1 MADEEGKAGAPGA
14 RNRRKK
20 LMQSDVPAY
29 SAQDALRVAE
39 ALRDQYGKQS
49 TTPLMVAKALNM
61 SPNSSA
67 FKMITGASVAYGLT
81 DAAAQAERIGLT
93 DLGRRAVAPLQE
105 GDDVTA
111 LREAILKPRIV
122 REFLERY
129 NGSRVP
135 NRPIALNVLEDMGVP
150 PDATERALDMTL
162 ANARAA
168 DFIEVVKGADYVSL
182 DKAPSTPAPLDE
194 QDVAEELEGYAVD
207 ADIPADTTVPT
218 QDQPTTITPPA
229 LAENNRVFI
238 SHGKNRDIVAQLKEV
253 LTFGGFEPV
262 VSVENETL
270 AKSVPDKV
278 MDDLRSCGAG
288 IVHVGAERSVM
299 DADGNKYSMLN
310 NNVLIEIGAALA
322 LYGRRIILLV
332 EEGTELPSN
341 LQGLYQA
348 RYSGGKLDYEATMKL
363 LRTFNEFRKAETA

>member
-1 MADEEGKAGAPGA
+1 MAEEGKAGGPGA
-14 RNRRKK
+14 RSRRKK

-29 SAQDALRVAE
+29 TARDALRVAE
-39 ALRDQYGKQS
+39 ALRDQYGKRAAS
-49 TTPLMVAKALNM
+49 PLMVAKALDM
-61 SPNSSA
+61 SPTSSA
-67 FKMITGASVAYGLT
+67 FRMITGASVAYGLT
-81 DAAAQAERIGLT
+81 DAAAQADRIDLT
-93 DLGRRAVAPLQE
+93 DLGRRAVAPLKQ
-105 GDDVTA
+105 GDDVA
-111 LREAILKPRIV
+111 AFREAILKPRVV

-129 NGSRVP
+129 SGSRVP
-135 NRPIALNVLEDMGVP
+135 GRAIALNVLEDMGVP
-150 PDATERALDMTL
+150 SDSTERALDMAL
-162 ANARAA
+162 SNARDAN
-168 DFIEVVKGADYVSL
+168 FIEVVRGAEYVSL
-182 DKAPSTPAPLDE
+182 NKAPSIEMPVFESDDAIAQLDVDDVEPNVPAN
-194 QDVAEELEGYAVD
+194 
-207 ADIPADTTVPT
+207 TT
-218 QDQPTTITPPA
+218 TPPVDQQTTSTPPP

-262 VSVENETL
+262 VSVENETF

-299 DADGNKYSMLN
+299 DAEGNKYAMLN

-348 RYSGGKLDYEATMKL
+348 RYTGGKLDYEATMKL
-363 LRTFNEFRKAETA
+363 LRTFNEFRKAEKA